1 MNPNEGGEMKTRR
14 KGMIALGLV
23 VSLIFPLGFGALAAD
38 FPTKPITFVIP
49 YPAGGSTDVTGRVL
63 VDAAKKH
70 LNQPIICENKS
81 GGGGTVGPA
90 LVLAK
95 PPDGY
100 TVGVSSGAVTIAWH
114 MGKLNFNPL
123 TDPTYIIRYTAY
135 VFGMV
140 VRADAPWKTIQEFVK
155 YAKENSGKVTYGTP
169 GVGTNPHLAVEEL
182 GILTGIK
189 LTHMP
194 FKGGAECNAAL
205 LGGHIDAVS
214 DSTSW
219 GPMVD
224 AGKFKLL
231 VAYGDQRMARYP
243 NVPTL
248 KESGYNMSY
257 SSPMMIIGPKG
268 MPQPVVQK
276 LHDVLK
282 KAMEAPEFLEILKK
296 YDMVPVYLNP
306 EDCTKAVAK
315 ESEQIKRIV
324 EKLGLLK
331 K

>member
-1 MNPNEGGEMKTRR
+1 MRTCKSGIIGLFIVLSLSVPF
-14 KGMIALGLV
+14 GMAG
-23 VSLIFPLGFGALAAD
+23 LAAD

-70 LNQPIICENKS
+70 LSQPIICENKS

-90 LVLAK
+90 LVLSK

-123 TDPTYIIRYTAY
+123 DDPTYIIRYTAY

-155 YAKENSGKVTYGTP
+155 YAKENPGKINYGTP

-182 GILTGIK
+182 SILTGIK

-231 VAYGDQRMARYP
+231 VAYGEQRMGRYP

-248 KESGYNMSY
+248 KEAGYNMSY
-257 SSPMMIIGPKG
+257 SSPMMIIGPKE

-276 LHDVLK
+276 LHDVFK
-282 KAMEAPEFLEILKK
+282 KAMDTKEFHEILKK
-296 YDMVPVYLNP
+296 YDMVPLYLNA
-306 EDCTKAVAK
+306 EDCTKAVRK
-315 ESEQIKRIV
+315 ESEQIKRVV

>member
-1 MNPNEGGEMKTRR
+1 
-14 KGMIALGLV
+14 
-23 VSLIFPLGFGALAAD
+23 
-38 FPTKPITFVIP
+38 
-49 YPAGGSTDVTGRVL
+49 
-63 VDAAKKH
+63 
-70 LNQPIICENKS
+70 
-81 GGGGTVGPA
+81 
-90 LVLAK
+90 
-95 PPDGY
+95 
-100 TVGVSSGAVTIAWH
+100 VTIAWH

-123 TDPTYIIRYTAY
+123 DGPTYIIRYTAY

-155 YAKENSGKVTYGTP
+155 YAKENPGKINYGTP

-182 GILTGIK
+182 SILTGIQ

-224 AGKFKLL
+224 AGKFRLL
-231 VAYGDQRMARYP
+231 AAYGNQRMARYP

-248 KESGYNMSY
+248 REAGYDMSY

-268 MPQPVVQK
+268 MPKPVVQK
-276 LHDVLK
+276 LHDVFK
-282 KAMEAPEFLEILKK
+282 KAMDTKEFLGILKK

-306 EDCTKAVAK
+306 EDCTKAVRQ
-315 ESEQIKRIV
+315 ESGQIKRVV

>member
-1 MNPNEGGEMKTRR
+1 MKTYSQ
-14 KGMIALGLV
+14 GIIGLCLV
-23 VSLIFPLGFGALAAD
+23 ASLIFPLGFGALAAD
-38 FPTKPITFVIP
+38 FPTKPVTFVIP

-70 LNQPIICENKS
+70 LSQPIICENKS

-90 LVLAK
+90 LVLSK
-95 PPDGY
+95 PSDGH

-123 TDPTYIIRYTAY
+123 DDPTYIIRYTAY

-155 YAKENSGKVTYGTP
+155 YAKENPGKINYGTP

-182 GILTGIK
+182 SILTGIK

-224 AGKFKLL
+224 AGKFRLL
-231 VAYGDQRMARYP
+231 VAYGEQRMGRYP

-248 KESGYNMSY
+248 KEAGYNMSY

-268 MPQPVVQK
+268 MPQTVVQK
-276 LHDVLK
+276 LHDVFK
-282 KAMEAPEFLEILKK
+282 KAMDTKEFHEILKK
-296 YDMVPVYLNP
+296 YDMVPMYLNP
-306 EDCTKAVAK
+306 EDCTKAVRQ
-315 ESEQIKRIV
+315 ESDQIKRVV

>member
-1 MNPNEGGEMKTRR
+1 MNGGEEMTNLK
-14 KGMIALGLV
+14 KGIIALFLGM
-23 VSLIFPLGFGALAAD
+23 SLFVPFGFAALAD
-38 FPTKPITFVIP
+38 EFPAKPITFVIP

-70 LNQPIICENKS
+70 LSQPIICENKS

-90 LVLAK
+90 LVIAK

-100 TVGVSSGAVTIAWH
+100 TIGVSSGAVTIAWH

-155 YAKENSGKVTYGTP
+155 YAQENPGKVTYGTP

-182 GILTGIK
+182 SILTGIK

-224 AGKFKLL
+224 AGKFRLL
-231 VAYGDQRMARYP
+231 VAYGNQRMARYP
-243 NVPTL
+243 GVPTL
-248 KESGYNMSY
+248 KEAGYNMSY

-268 MPQPVVQK
+268 MPQPVVKK

-282 KAMEAPEFLEILKK
+282 VAMEAPEFLAILKK
-296 YDMVPVYLNP
+296 YDMVPVNLNS
-306 EDCTKAVAK
+306 EDCRAAVEK
-315 ESEQIKRIV
+315 ESEQIRRVV

>member
-1 MNPNEGGEMKTRR
+1 MKSC
-14 KGMIALGLV
+14 KNGIIGLCLV
-23 VSLIFPLGFGALAAD
+23 VSLFAPVGFGALAAE

-70 LNQPIICENKS
+70 LSQPIICENKS

-90 LVLAK
+90 LVLSK

-123 TDPTYIIRYTAY
+123 EDPTYIIRYTAY

-140 VRADAPWKTIQEFVK
+140 VRADAPWKTIQEFVR
-155 YAKENSGKVTYGTP
+155 YAKENPGKINYGTP

-182 GILTGIK
+182 SILTGIK

-231 VAYGDQRMARYP
+231 VAYGEQRMGRYP

-248 KESGYNMSY
+248 KEAGYNMSY

-276 LHDVLK
+276 LHDAFK
-282 KAMEAPEFLEILKK
+282 EAMDTKGFHEILRK

-306 EDCTKAVAK
+306 EDCTKAVRQ
-315 ESEQIKRIV
+315 ESDQIKRVV